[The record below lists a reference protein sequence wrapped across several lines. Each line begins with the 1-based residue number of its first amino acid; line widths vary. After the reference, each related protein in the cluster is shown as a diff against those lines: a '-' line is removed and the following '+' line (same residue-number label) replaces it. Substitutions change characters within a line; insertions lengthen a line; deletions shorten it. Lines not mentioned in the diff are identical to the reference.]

1 MAQTTG
7 LILLGGTIS
16 FGNEWVQTSKP
27 NFRIPV
33 ATLVAA
39 LFLDG
44 VERLYPKAATGL
56 ATIAFITI
64 LLTPFHGKSPLGE
77 ALSVLPLN
85 KTGSK

>member
-1 MAQTTG
+1 MAYSTG
-7 LILLGGTIS
+7 LMLLGGTIS
-16 FGNEWVQTSKP
+16 FGNEWIQTSKP

-44 VERLYPKAATGL
+44 IEKIGYPKAATGL

-64 LLTPFHGKSPLGE
+64 LFTPFQGKSPMAE
-77 ALSVLPLN
+77 ALTVLPLN
-85 KTGSK
+85 NK